1 MKGFW
6 VILPKSP
13 ECKLDLGQL
22 IKVGAG
28 WAHHSPFGKSLISC
42 RDSDKSFIIINNVPV
57 RICGFFL
64 PDAIGMVSLEEA
76 AIFAAI
82 HLKEMTQ
89 NVRAVLYDGISG
101 ETYL

>member
-1 MKGFW
+1 M
-6 VILPKSP
+6 
-13 ECKLDLGQL
+13 
-22 IKVGAG
+22 
-28 WAHHSPFGKSLISC
+28 
-42 RDSDKSFIIINNVPV
+42 
-57 RICGFFL
+57 